1 MKKSILML
9 LLSLQLPAF
18 ALFGEKG
25 TPEEQRAEILT
36 EKDRIVKK
44 VAETNPE
51 VLEKIESAEG
61 YATFNAL
68 NVNLLLVATARGKGV
83 VVDNQS
89 GEVTFMSVTSIG
101 GGLGAGLKDMRALMI
116 FNDRSTMDQFVNT
129 GWQFGASADASLK
142 SGDKGGAIGEGIAL
156 SADEDGG
163 TDTALGAGASE
174 ALAANTSIEIYRI
187 TEAGIA
193 LQATIA
199 GTKYNQIE
207 ELNE

>member
-1 MKKSILML
+1 MKKCILIL

-18 ALFGEKG
+18 ALFDEKG

-68 NVNLLLVATARGKGV
+68 NINLLLVATARGKGV

-89 GEVTFMSVTSIG
+89 GDVTFMSVTSIG

-116 FNDRSTMDQFVNT
+116 FNDRSTMNQFVSS

-142 SGDKGGAIGEGIAL
+142 SGDKGGTIGEGIAV

-163 TDTALGAGASE
+163 TDTALGAGSSE
-174 ALAANTSIEIYRI
+174 ALAANASIEIYRI

-199 GTKYNQIE
+199 GTKYNQID